1 VNPGEPKNINAF
13 NVGEK
18 GVPRTEWFKARFD
31 DPSWRG
37 GASKTRTRN
46 GQQDFVR
53 PARFHMK
60 SLLFHSAGTEATS
73 ERNSQ
78 LRALDE
84 SWRLSETHKEEVIL
98 VGRTS
103 FVEGDAEGVSKNDIS
118 PSRLW
123 LGVLPDSGKARKDLD
138 GKLSQETFVRVFIPV
153 TPRDR

>member
-1 VNPGEPKNINAF
+1 MTLSEEKPLFEAELHRVNPKSDLLEGTITSHLPVDLKDVTLIYKGMPYEVKNGLDRDVPKNINEIK
-13 NVGEK
+13 VGEGGQNRK
-18 GVPRTEWFKARFD
+18 TWFD
-31 DPSWRG
+31 DRFTEAGWRG

-103 FVEGDAEGVSKNDIS
+103 
-118 PSRLW
+118 
-123 LGVLPDSGKARKDLD
+123 
-138 GKLSQETFVRVFIPV
+138 
-153 TPRDR
+153 